1 VERALIPLDAVR
13 SGGRYEMGAGNR
25 RYVLQRIDPV
35 ILQGMMRPESISI
48 RNSDHVIFEPES
60 DRKRLLI
67 VFAYI
72 DQKPGTRSHSSFL
85 RHVDCK
91 KLFLN
96 PGRNEWYQT
105 GVPGVASSYKG
116 LLAFLRD
123 VRSDFA
129 DHEIL
134 CLGHSMGG
142 FPALGIGVAIRADR
156 ILASAPE
163 YVLNM
168 PNSLS
173 VRHLKQTS
181 VESADLTP
189 ILSANAGSSI
199 SILVGRRNAFDMEV
213 ASRLGAFPHTD
224 VIELETGHN
233 TFPYLKEVGRLGA
246 VLEAFVEGR
255 NIRPVVAG
263 APLLEER
270 GV

>member
-1 VERALIPLDAVR
+1 
-13 SGGRYEMGAGNR
+13 M
-25 RYVLQRIDPV
+25 LQKMIRT
-35 ILQGMMRPESISI
+35 ESISI
-48 RNSDHVIFEPES
+48 RNSDHVIFEPDS
-60 DRKRLLI
+60 DRKKLLI

-72 DQKPGTRSHSSFL
+72 DQKLGTRSHSSFL

-105 GVPGVASSYKG
+105 GVPGIASSYTG

-123 VRSDFA
+123 VKSGFA

-142 FPALGIGVAIRADR
+142 FPALGIGVAIGADR

-173 VRHLKQTS
+173 VRHLKQTR
-181 VESADLTP
+181 VECGDLTP
-189 ILSANAGSSI
+189 VLSANAGSSI
-199 SILVGRRNAFDMEV
+199 SILVGRQNAFDME
-213 ASRLGAFPHTD
+213 AATRLGAFPHTD
-224 VIELETGHN
+224 VIALETGHN
-233 TFPYLKEVGRLGA
+233 TFPYLKEVGKLG
-246 VLEAFVEGR
+246 VTLEAFVEGR
-255 NIRPVVAG
+255 DIRSIVAD
-263 APLLEER
+263 
-270 GV
+270 V

>member
-1 VERALIPLDAVR
+1 MLQ
-13 SGGRYEMGAGNR
+13 EMIGT
-25 RYVLQRIDPV
+25 
-35 ILQGMMRPESISI
+35 ESISI

-60 DRKRLLI
+60 ERKTLLI

-72 DQKPGTRSHSSFL
+72 DQKLGTRSHSSFL

-105 GVPGVASSYKG
+105 GVPGVASSYTG

-123 VRSDFA
+123 VRLDFA

-142 FPALGIGVAIRADR
+142 FPALGIGVAIGADR

-163 YVLNM
+163 YVLNL

-173 VRHLKQTS
+173 VRHLKQTRM
-181 VESADLTP
+181 ECADLTP
-189 ILSANAGSSI
+189 VLSANAGSSI
-199 SILVGRRNAFDMEV
+199 SILVGRQNAFDLEV

-233 TFPYLKEVGRLGA
+233 TFPYLKDVEKLGA
-246 VLEAFVEGR
+246 TLEAFVEGR
-255 NIRPVVAG
+255 DIRGIIAG
-263 APLLEER
+263 M
-270 GV
+270 

>member
-1 VERALIPLDAVR
+1 MLQEL
-13 SGGRYEMGAGNR
+13 NR
-25 RYVLQRIDPV
+25 T
-35 ILQGMMRPESISI
+35 ESIFI

-60 DRKRLLI
+60 DRKKLLI

-72 DQKPGTRSHSSFL
+72 DQKLGTRSHSSFL

-96 PGRNEWYQT
+96 PGRNAWYQT
-105 GVPGVASSYKG
+105 GIPGVASSYTG

-142 FPALGIGVAIRADR
+142 FPALGIGVTIGADR

-168 PNSLS
+168 PGSLS
-173 VRHLKQTS
+173 VRHLKEAP
-181 VESADLTP
+181 VECGDLTP
-189 ILSANAGSSI
+189 VLSANDGSAI
-199 SILVGRRNAFDMEV
+199 TILVGRQNAFDMEV
-213 ASRLGAFPHTD
+213 ASQLGTFPQTD
-224 VIELETGHN
+224 VVELETGHN
-233 TFPYLKEVGRLGA
+233 TFPYLKDVGKLGA
-246 VLEAFVEGR
+246 TLEAFVEGR
-255 NIRPVVAG
+255 DIRQVVAG
-263 APLLEER
+263 L
-270 GV
+270 